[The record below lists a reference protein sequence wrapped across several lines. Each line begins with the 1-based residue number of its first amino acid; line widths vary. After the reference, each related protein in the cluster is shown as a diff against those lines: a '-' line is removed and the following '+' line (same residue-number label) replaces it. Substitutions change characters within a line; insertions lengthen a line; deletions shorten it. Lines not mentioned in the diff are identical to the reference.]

1 MSKQKIIGMLVAAEM
16 DSVLSRYGKRKV
28 TERRAGFDVYIYH
41 GEGYRLV
48 VVHSGIGEI
57 AAAAATALLID
68 RYEVEMLVN
77 FGVVGG
83 LTEAMTLTKT
93 CVVRDVVHYDFDLSG
108 IDEVLPAQYPGFD
121 GIRLPADQTLM
132 EKALAVCPALVP
144 VSCASADKFVGNQEE
159 KQRLH
164 SLYGADICEMESAAV
179 LLTCLRS
186 GVPCLMIKAVSDGL
200 TGGGAEYYA
209 ELNKAAALCLEVT
222 DRIIR
227 EL

>member
-16 DSVLSRYGKRKV
+16 DSVLSRYGKPEV

-57 AAAAATALLID
+57 AAAATALLID

-83 LTEAMTLTKT
+83 LTEALTLTKT

-121 GIRLPADQTLM
+121 GIRLPADQ
-132 EKALAVCPALVP
+132 
-144 VSCASADKFVGNQEE
+144 NQRGRRAA
-159 KQRLH
+159 QGRRQVRLH
-164 SLYGADICEMESAAV
+164 RADGRRQDPS
-179 LLTCLRS
+179 R
-186 GVPCLMIKAVSDGL
+186 
-200 TGGGAEYYA
+200 
-209 ELNKAAALCLEVT
+209 
-222 DRIIR
+222 RH
-227 EL
+227 